1 MCIRD
6 SVKSLQF
13 AIERLGQKA
22 ILTDDPFIIKEADK
36 IIFPGQG
43 EASNAMDKLRK
54 HNLDKIIP
62 SLKQPIL
69 GICLGMQ
76 LFFDKTEEKN
86 TIGLGIINGTVA
98 KFPNSVKIPQMG
110 WNVVHH
116 DNTDL
121 FEGINNKTYM
131 YLVHSYY
138 APKVPESVAFT
149 NYGLNYSVAV
159 RTVSYTHLRAHETD
173 S

>member
-1 MCIRD
+1 
-6 SVKSLQF
+6 
-13 AIERLGQKA
+13 
-22 ILTDDPFIIKEADK
+22 
-36 IIFPGQG
+36 
-43 EASNAMDKLRK
+43 
-54 HNLDKIIP
+54 
-62 SLKQPIL
+62 
-69 GICLGMQ
+69 MQ

-110 WNVVHH
+110 WNIVHH
-116 DNTDL
+116 DNKDL
-121 FEGINNKTYM
+121 FEGINKKTYM

-159 RTVSYTHLRAHETD
+159 RKNNFFGVQFHPEKSSSDGLMVLNNFLKFKK
-173 S
+173 